1 MMKQTLIK
9 HILVTDVML
18 ILALVIYD
26 LLSLVIPVVR
36 VRFWFGL
43 LILIG
48 IDLVLILNNYL
59 RTNR

>member
-1 MMKQTLIK
+1 MKQTLIK

-18 ILALVIYD
+18 ILALVAYD

-59 RTNR
+59 RANR

>member
-1 MMKQTLIK
+1 MKQTLIK